1 MTGGT
6 FGYDELAAATDGFSE
21 ANLLGQGG
29 FGHVYK
35 GTVRGQEVAI
45 KKLRAGSGQG
55 HREFRAEVDIISRVH
70 HKNLVSLV
78 GFCIHAEQRLLVY
91 EYVPNKTLESHLHH
105 GSSRAALDWPRR
117 WKIAVGSAKG
127 LAYLHED
134 CHPKII
140 HRDIKAA
147 NILLDYIYEPKV
159 ADFGLA
165 KCQEIEQ
172 TAVSTRVMGTFGYLA
187 PEYAA
192 TGKVSDR
199 SDVFS
204 FGVMLLELI
213 TGNKPIMTSSDHQ
226 PETLVSWAKPLLTKA
241 VEEEDYEELIDAK
254 LEANY
259 DAYEMARLVACA
271 AAAVRQTARS
281 RPRMAQIVRY
291 LEGELA
297 AEDLNAGMT
306 PGQSA
311 MHRSLGA
318 GNTDEVRRLRRMAF
332 RPGTGT
338 GSGTISEY
346 ASSELSAPT
355 SEYGLNPSSEYT
367 ASSVG
372 DTEDMT
378 DVPRRTGSGEA
389 RPGATERLSRR
400 TTVSRQVGRASQG

>member
-134 CHPKII
+134 CHPRII

-147 NILLDYIYEPKV
+147 NILLDYTYEPKV

-213 TGNKPIMTSSDHQ
+213 TGNKPIMTSSDQ

-241 VEEEDYEELIDAK
+241 VEEENYEELIDPK
-254 LEANY
+254 LQANY
-259 DAYEMARLVACA
+259 DAYEMVRLVACA

-311 MHRSLGA
+311 MHRSLGG
-318 GNTDEVRRLRRMAF
+318 GNTDDVRRLRRMAF
-332 RPGTGT
+332 RQGTGT
-338 GSGTISEY
+338 GSGAISEY

-367 ASSVG
+367 ASSAG

-378 DVPRRTGSGEA
+378 DVPRRTGGGEA
-389 RPGATERLSRR
+389 RPGTTEQLSRR
-400 TTVSRQVGRASQG
+400 TTVSRQAGRASQG